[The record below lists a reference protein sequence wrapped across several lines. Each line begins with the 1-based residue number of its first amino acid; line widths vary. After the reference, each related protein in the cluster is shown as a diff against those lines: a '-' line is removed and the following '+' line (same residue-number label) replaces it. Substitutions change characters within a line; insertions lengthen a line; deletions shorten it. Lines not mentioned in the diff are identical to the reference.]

1 MDSGNIGFVL
11 LCAAFV
17 FVMTPGLAM
26 FYGGLVRKKNVVN
39 TMMTSIFIIGI
50 GIVMWVLFGY
60 SLSFAPSGNAFIG
73 DFCWL
78 GLRVF
83 HSRRATRMM
92 RRFRIWYSL
101 RSR

>member
-39 TMMTSIFIIGI
+39 TMMTSIFIIGV
-50 GIVMWVLFGY
+50 GIVMWVLLVIRFR
-60 SLSFAPSGNAFIG
+60 SLLREMLLSVISVGSV
-73 DFCWL
+73 
-78 GLRVF
+78 LRVF
-83 HSRRATRMM
+83 HSRRATR
-92 RRFRIWYSL
+92 
-101 RSR
+101 

>member
-39 TMMTSIFIIGI
+39 TMMTSIFIIGGCFSVI
-50 GIVMWVLFGY
+50 RFR
-60 SLSFAPSGNAFIG
+60 SLLREMLLSVISVGSV
-73 DFCWL
+73 
-78 GLRVF
+78 LRVF
-83 HSRRATRMM
+83 HSRRATRMTHP
-92 RRFRIWYSL
+92 FRIWYSL

>member
-39 TMMTSIFIIGI
+39 TMMTSI
-50 GIVMWVLFGY
+50 L
-60 SLSFAPSGNAFIG
+60 LSVSELLCGCFSVI
-73 DFCWL
+73 
-78 GLRVF
+78 
-83 HSRRATRMM
+83 
-92 RRFRIWYSL
+92 RFRLLL
-101 RSR
+101 REMLYR

>member
-39 TMMTSIFIIGI
+39 TMMTSIFYYRCRNCYVGAFR
-50 GIVMWVLFGY
+50 LFAFVR
-60 SLSFAPSGNAFIG
+60 SLGKCFY
-73 DFCWL
+73 
-78 GLRVF
+78 R
-83 HSRRATRMM
+83 
-92 RRFRIWYSL
+92 
-101 RSR
+101 

>member
-60 SLSFAPSGNAFIG
+60 SLSQSSICFV
-73 DFCWL
+73 
-78 GLRVF
+78 VF
-83 HSRRATRMM
+83 L
-92 RRFRIWYSL
+92 WYFSL
-101 RSR
+101 KTVHF